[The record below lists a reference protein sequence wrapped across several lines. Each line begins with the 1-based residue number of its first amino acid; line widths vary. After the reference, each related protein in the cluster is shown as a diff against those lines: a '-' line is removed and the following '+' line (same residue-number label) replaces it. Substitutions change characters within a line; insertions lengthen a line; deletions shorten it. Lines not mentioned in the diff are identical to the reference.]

1 LRSSASAGSSGA
13 AAPLAA
19 DAEAT
24 DLINLDRYVERD
36 SALHRADA
44 RFKFILAIVAIVAI
58 SLLPT
63 ASWVALAIAWAAL
76 ALLSASSGLGPFRLS
91 RGAFFA
97 LPFMLAALPLVFT
110 RPGDII
116 ATIPIGPVTLSISGQ
131 GLQEFATI
139 ALKSWVS
146 VQVALLLTF
155 TTPFHDLVDGL
166 RALRMPRIIV
176 STISFMYRY
185 LAVLSDEA
193 GRMMRA
199 RASRSAEIDGHGG
212 GTVVWRMRVVG
223 GMVGSLFLRSYERSE
238 RVYAAMQSRGF
249 QGDLKHMHG
258 RPLDASDWTFFGTMA
273 AGIVAFVIAGQV
285 WLPHA

>member
-1 LRSSASAGSSGA
+1 MSASA
-13 AAPLAA
+13 
-19 DAEAT
+19 
-24 DLINLDRYVERD
+24 
-36 SALHRADA
+36 
-44 RFKFILAIVAIVAI
+44 
-58 SLLPT
+58 
-63 ASWVALAIAWAAL
+63 
-76 ALLSASSGLGPFRLS
+76 GLGPFRLS

-116 ATIPIGPVTLSISGQ
+116 ATIPIGPITLSISGQ
-131 GLQEFATI
+131 GLQEFTTI

-155 TTPFHDLVDGL
+155 TTPFHDLIDGL
-166 RALRMPRIIV
+166 RQLRMPRIIV

-199 RASRSAEIDGHGG
+199 RASRSASLDDGGG
-212 GTVVWRMRVVG
+212 GTVAWRMRVVG

-238 RVYAAMQSRGF
+238 RIYAAIQSRGF
-249 QGDLKHMHG
+249 QGELRHMHG
-258 RPLDASDWTFFGTMA
+258 RPLEAADWTFFIGMA
-273 AGIVAFVIAGQV
+273 AGIVAFAIAGQL

>member
-1 LRSSASAGSSGA
+1 VS
-13 AAPLAA
+13 
-19 DAEAT
+19 
-24 DLINLDRYVERD
+24 
-36 SALHRADA
+36 
-44 RFKFILAIVAIVAI
+44 I

-63 ASWVALAIAWAAL
+63 ASWAALAIAWVTL
-76 ALLSASSGLGPFRLS
+76 ALLSASAGLGPFRLS

-116 ATIPIGPVTLSISGQ
+116 ATIGIGPITLSISGQ
-131 GLQEFATI
+131 GISEFATI

-185 LAVLSDEA
+185 IAVLSDEA
-193 GRMMRA
+193 SRMMRA
-199 RASRSAEIDGHGG
+199 RASRSAAVDGGGG
-212 GTVVWRMRVVG
+212 GTIVWRMQVVG

-249 QGDLKHMHG
+249 QGELRHMHG
-258 RPLDASDWTFFGTMA
+258 RPLDAADWAFLITATA
-273 AGIVAFVIAGQV
+273 AIVAFVVAGQL

>member
-1 LRSSASAGSSGA
+1 M
-13 AAPLAA
+13 
-19 DAEAT
+19 
-24 DLINLDRYVERD
+24 
-36 SALHRADA
+36 
-44 RFKFILAIVAIVAI
+44 KFVLAIATIVAI

-63 ASWVALAIAWAAL
+63 GSWVALAIAWTAL
-76 ALLSASSGLGPFRLS
+76 ALLSASAGLGPFRLS

-110 RPGDII
+110 RPGEIL
-116 ATIPIGPVTLSISGQ
+116 ATFELGPLTISISGQ
-131 GLQEFATI
+131 GIVEFLTI

-146 VQVALLLTF
+146 VQVALLLSF

-185 LAVLSDEA
+185 LAVLSEEA

-199 RASRSAEIDGHGG
+199 RAARSADLDGSGG
-212 GTVVWRMRVVG
+212 GTILWRMKVVG

-238 RVYAAMQSRGF
+238 RIYAAMQARGF
-249 QGDLKHMHG
+249 AGELRHMHG
-258 RPLDASDWTFFGTMA
+258 RPLDASDWALFGAFATA
-273 AGIVAFVIAGQV
+273 IALFAVAGHL

>member
-1 LRSSASAGSSGA
+1 VS
-13 AAPLAA
+13 
-19 DAEAT
+19 
-24 DLINLDRYVERD
+24 
-36 SALHRADA
+36 
-44 RFKFILAIVAIVAI
+44 I

-63 ASWVALAIAWAAL
+63 ASWAALAIAWATL
-76 ALLSASSGLGPFRLS
+76 ALLSASAGLGPFRLS

-97 LPFMLAALPLVFT
+97 LPFMLAALPLIFT
-110 RPGDII
+110 RPGDIL
-116 ATIPIGPVTLSISGQ
+116 ATFQVGPITLSISGQ
-131 GLQEFATI
+131 GMQEFATI

-166 RALRMPRIIV
+166 RQLRMPRIIV

-185 LAVLSDEA
+185 IAVLSEEA

-199 RASRSAEIDGHGG
+199 RASRSADVDGHGG
-212 GTVVWRMRVVG
+212 GTLVWRMQVVG
-223 GMVGSLFLRSYERSE
+223 GMVGSLFIRSYERSE

-258 RPLDASDWTFFGTMA
+258 RPLDSFDWAFFLAGA
-273 AGIVAFVIAGQV
+273 AGILAFVLVGQL

>member
-1 LRSSASAGSSGA
+1 M
-13 AAPLAA
+13 
-19 DAEAT
+19 
-24 DLINLDRYVERD
+24 
-36 SALHRADA
+36 
-44 RFKFILAIVAIVAI
+44 
-58 SLLPT
+58 
-63 ASWVALAIAWAAL
+63 L
-76 ALLSASSGLGPFRLS
+76 ALLSASAGLGPFRLS

-110 RPGDII
+110 RPGDIL
-116 ATIPIGPVTLSISGQ
+116 ATYTVGPLAISVSGQ
-131 GLQEFATI
+131 GSVEFLTI

-166 RALRMPRIIV
+166 RRMRLPRVIV

-185 LAVLSDEA
+185 LAVLSEEA

-199 RASRSAEIDGHGG
+199 RAARSADADGSGG
-212 GTVVWRMRVVG
+212 GTVAWRIKVVG

-249 QGDLKHMHG
+249 AGELLHMHG
-258 RPLDASDWTFFGTMA
+258 RPLATSDWSLFLALLA
-273 AGIVAFVIAGQV
+273 AIVLFEVAGQL